1 MEFGIRLPHSGPL
14 ASPEALRNI
23 TRHAEQLGFAAVLT
37 HDHVQWGMGDKYH
50 FYCGGL
56 ELADAHPRPTD
67 FYDAFSTMCYLAGM
81 TERIRF
87 VSGAIVLAWR
97 HPLMLARLALTL
109 QHLSGGRFV
118 LGVCVGNVPRD
129 FEVLGVSWDRRAEI
143 AEEHLEVVVRALRQD
158 EPLSYEG
165 AHVRFADAEM
175 RPKAPDLP
183 IWYGGTAPRG
193 LARAARY
200 CEGLLV
206 GGPTPVLA
214 QLRSRVLAL
223 REQYGRGGSPFTMA
237 TLATIS
243 IDRDGARAEA
253 TAEYT
258 LRKREQA
265 VWLRKQRQ
273 TYGERDAAF
282 VGTPDAIA
290 RKLETH
296 AAAGVDFVGLGFV
309 GPSLDAVHE
318 RIALFA
324 REVMPRFSGMPA
336 PAGQR

>member
-14 ASPEALRNI
+14 ASPAAVRAI
-23 TRHAEQLGFAAVLT
+23 TRQAEQLGFAAVLT

-67 FYDAFSTMCYLAGM
+67 FYDAFCTMAYLAGM
-81 TERIRF
+81 TCRIRF
-87 VSGAIVLAWR
+87 VSAAIVLAWR

-109 QHLSGGRFV
+109 YHLSGGRFV

-129 FEVLGVSWDRRAEI
+129 FEVLGVDWDHRAAV
-143 AEEHLEVVVRALRQD
+143 AEEHLEVVVRALRED
-158 EPLSYEG
+158 GPLSYAG

-175 RPKAPDLP
+175 CPKAPDLP

-193 LARAARY
+193 LRRAARY
-200 CEGLLV
+200 CDGLLV
-206 GGPTPVLA
+206 GGPAPVLG
-214 QLRSRVLAL
+214 QLRSKVAAL
-223 REQYGRGGSPFTMA
+223 REQYGRGGTPFTMGA
-237 TLATIS
+237 LAMIS
-243 IDRDGARAEA
+243 IDTERARAEA

-258 LRKREQA
+258 LRERERA
-265 VWLRKQRQ
+265 AWLRKQRQ
-273 TYGERDAAF
+273 IYSERDAAF
-282 VGTPDAIA
+282 VGTPDVVAQ
-290 RKLETH
+290 KLEAY
-296 AAAGVDFVGLGFV
+296 AAAGVDFVGLGFI

-324 REVMPRFSGMPA
+324 RDVMPRFRRAAA
-336 PAGQR
+336 PASPR